1 MHTYLLHTL
10 SSFFEVFKMDQLLD
24 NPEFRMQIAAYLY
37 SKQQD
42 QKTIANQ
49 LHISQSQVSR
59 LLKQAIDQGLL
70 VRSFEFNQ
78 EGITKKR
85 FQEIKN
91 FQAPVQLIENLKIIN
106 SNLINVKIF
115 DSGSN
120 HDSYSERLIS
130 FAHNASSYL
139 KDLLA
144 EVNVIGVTWGNTLSN
159 LVDALVRR
167 YSYTPS
173 RTPKSFVP
181 LCAELLGV
189 ASEQYH
195 STMIADRLNEIVN
208 KRKSEHLS
216 LSGISAFIPRYLAG
230 NELDKDQIEL
240 DKDQIALLWKI
251 VKDSSNYRAIFV
263 EFENE
268 EPFIN
273 KLDCILTSLGPIDA
287 PSGPSI
293 LSEQLEKVF
302 PHLEKIKSE
311 IIGDIGGI
319 LLKRESNETNEVDQ
333 QVTLLKDLE
342 EMWTGIT
349 FKQMKDIAD
358 KSAASENMQGVVVFA
373 HGKNKAP
380 VLFEAIKRGLV
391 NQIVIDF
398 ELSKELEKLI
408 NKK

>member
-1 MHTYLLHTL
+1 
-10 SSFFEVFKMDQLLD
+10 
-24 NPEFRMQIAAYLY
+24 MQIAAYLY

-59 LLKQAIDQGLL
+59 LLRQAIDQGLL
-70 VRSFEFNQ
+70 VRRFEFNQ

-91 FQAPVQLIENLKIIN
+91 FQAPIQLIENLKIIN
-106 SNLINVKIF
+106 RNLINVKIF
-115 DSGSN
+115 DSGSS
-120 HDSYSERLIS
+120 HDSYSERLIP

-144 EVNVIGVTWGNTLSN
+144 EVNIIGVTWGNTLSN
-159 LVDALVRR
+159 LVDALARR
-167 YSYTPS
+167 DSYTPS
-173 RTPKSFVP
+173 LVPKFFVP

-208 KRKSEHLS
+208 KIKSEHLS
-216 LSGISAFIPRYLAG
+216 LSGISAFIPKYLATR
-230 NELDKDQIEL
+230 ELDKDE
-240 DKDQIALLWKI
+240 IALLWDI
-251 VKDSSNYRAIFV
+251 VKDSHNYRAIFV
-263 EFENE
+263 EFEDE

-287 PSGPSI
+287 PFGPSI

-302 PHLEKIKSE
+302 PPLEKIKSE